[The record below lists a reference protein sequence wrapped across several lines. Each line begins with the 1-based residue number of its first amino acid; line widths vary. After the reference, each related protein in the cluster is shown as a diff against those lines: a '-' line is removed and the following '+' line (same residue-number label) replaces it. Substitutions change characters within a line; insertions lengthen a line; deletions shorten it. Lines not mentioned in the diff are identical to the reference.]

1 MSFNASRNTLTKRNR
16 TAKFLFAATLSALLF
31 LLAFPS
37 RALAQDE
44 DNDVNPDAPGCQDSA
59 LLGRIPATKLV
70 ACDRDHDGSAK
81 MPVGLDDNGSIVEKN
96 IRGDFAK
103 WTYALVDPGAS
114 TVYQDFKD
122 TLQRLGFTIVF
133 QREPDM
139 ITARKDTVWC
149 TLDNSGDQFKQIVVN
164 GTEQADSDDSAQAA
178 SAAASVNAATGA
190 ARLAASAKNTKSS
203 VSLVDRL
210 NKGDHVVTDIKFDGA
225 TATLLPSSNHSLE
238 EITDVLKKSSNLR
251 IRITAYTDE
260 IGWPEGNEVLAARR
274 SEAVVAWLTGHG
286 VDSGRLAHQGLGAA
300 PITDPKDA
308 SSPKNRIEISK
319 ASD

>member
-1 MSFNASRNTLTKRNR
+1 MPFNAPTPIQLTKRTSR

-59 LLGRIPATKLV
+59 LLGRIPSTKLI

-133 QREPDM
+133 QHEPDM

-164 GTEQADSDDSAQAA
+164 GQEQADSDDSAQAA

-190 ARLAASAKNTKSS
+190 ARLAASAGRKSS
-203 VSLVDRL
+203 FTLADRL
-210 NKGDHVVTDIKFDGA
+210 NKGENVAVMDIKFDGA
-225 TATLLPSSNHSLE
+225 TATLLTSSNHPLE
-238 EITDVLKKSSNLR
+238 EIADMLKKNPNLK
-251 IRITAYTDE
+251 IRIVSYTDE

-274 SEAVVAWLTGHG
+274 SKAVVAWLTSHG
-286 VDSGRLAHQGLGAA
+286 VDSNRLSHQGLGAA

-308 SSPKNRIEISK
+308 SGPKNRIEISK
-319 ASD
+319 M

>member
-1 MSFNASRNTLTKRNR
+1 MKRSRYAT
-16 TAKFLFAATLSALLF
+16 KFLFALSVFTLVALL
-31 LLAFPS
+31 LFPS

-59 LLGRIPATKLV
+59 LLGRIPSTKLI

-114 TVYQDFKD
+114 TVYEDFKE

-133 QREPDM
+133 QHEPDM

-164 GTEQADSDDSAQAA
+164 GSEQADSDDSAQAA
-178 SAAASVNAATGA
+178 SAAANVNAATGA
-190 ARLAASAKNTKSS
+190 ARLAASAKGAKSN
-203 VSLVDRL
+203 VSLIDRL
-210 NKGDHVVTDIKFDGA
+210 NKDEHVVVADIKFVGI
-225 TATLLPSSNHSLE
+225 TATIQPSSNHALE
-238 EITDVLKKSSNLR
+238 EITDALKKNVDLK
-251 IRITAYTDE
+251 IRIIAYTDE

-274 SEAVVAWLTGHG
+274 SEAVVAWLTSHG
-286 VDSGRLAHQGLGAA
+286 VDSNRLSHEGLGAA

-308 SSPKNRIEISK
+308 SGPKNRIEISK
-319 ASD
+319 M